1 MDFNQTIFR
10 MRTGLED
17 VRDGVRAI
25 TRNFPDAYW
34 RECDEAHRYPVEFIA
49 EMHAGGWLSATLPK
63 EFGGSELGLTVA
75 AAILEEVSASGGGM
89 NATSSIHVN
98 LIGVE
103 PILKFGSPE
112 LKAKYLPLIT
122 SGKLSFAFGVTEPDA
137 GSDTTRITTKAV
149 AVEGGYR
156 VYGRKVWTTR
166 AKESDRVLLIVRT
179 TPREQCERPAQGMT
193 LLFADLKQKEVDI
206 RPISK
211 AGRNAV
217 PSYEV
222 AYDGL
227 FVDRSDVV
235 GEVGKGFYHL
245 LTGLNAERIL
255 VAATAVGIARRSLER
270 AVQYAK
276 ERKVFQR
283 AIGSNQGI
291 AFPLA
296 EGFAQYSVVS
306 LLLDKVAQMYES
318 GVECGVEA
326 TMLKYLAAD
335 IAYKLADQ
343 AVQTHG
349 GMGYAKEFDVE
360 RYWREARMLKLAPL
374 TQELALNHLAVYG
387 LGLPRSF

>member
-1 MDFNQTIFR
+1 VDFNQSIFR
-10 MRTGLED
+10 MRPGLED
-17 VRDGVRAI
+17 IREGVRAI
-25 TRNFPDAYW
+25 TRDFPDVYW
-34 RECDEAHRYPVEFIA
+34 RECDENHRYPVEFIA
-49 EMHAGGWLSATLPK
+49 AMQGGGWLSATLPK
-63 EFGGSELGLTVA
+63 EYGGSELGLTAA

-103 PILKFGSPE
+103 PILKFGSSAF
-112 LKAKYLPLIT
+112 KAKYLPLIT
-122 SGKLSFAFGVTEPDA
+122 TGKMSFAFGVTEPDA

-149 AVEGGYR
+149 RVDGGYR

-179 TPREQCERPAQGMT
+179 TAREDCERPAQGMT
-193 LLFADLKQKEVDI
+193 LLFADLRQKEVDI
-206 RPISK
+206 RAIPK

-227 FVDRSDVV
+227 FVEDGDVV
-235 GEVGKGFYHL
+235 GEVGRGFYHL

-255 VAATAVGIARRSLER
+255 VAATAVGIARRALQR
-270 AVQYAK
+270 AVQYAG
-276 ERKVFQR
+276 ERVVFQR
-283 AIGSNQGI
+283 VIGSNQAV

-296 EGFAQYSVVS
+296 QGFAQYSAVS
-306 LLLDKVAQMYES
+306 LLLDKVAQMYEAGS
-318 GVECGVEA
+318 DCGVEA

-335 IAYKLADQ
+335 LAYEVADQ

>member
-34 RECDEAHRYPVEFIA
+34 RECDEAHRYPVSSSRKCTREVGCQQRCLENLA
-49 EMHAGGWLSATLPK
+49 VASW
-63 EFGGSELGLTVA
+63 GLTVA

-149 AVEGGYR
+149 SVDGGYR

-206 RPISK
+206 RPIAK

-227 FVDRSDVV
+227 FVITAM
-235 GEVGKGFYHL
+235 L
-245 LTGLNAERIL
+245 L
-255 VAATAVGIARRSLER
+255 VKSARASITFSP
-270 AVQYAK
+270 A
-276 ERKVFQR
+276 
-283 AIGSNQGI
+283 
-291 AFPLA
+291 
-296 EGFAQYSVVS
+296 
-306 LLLDKVAQMYES
+306 
-318 GVECGVEA
+318 
-326 TMLKYLAAD
+326 
-335 IAYKLADQ
+335 
-343 AVQTHG
+343 
-349 GMGYAKEFDVE
+349 
-360 RYWREARMLKLAPL
+360 
-374 TQELALNHLAVYG
+374 
-387 LGLPRSF
+387 